1 MKEKRIS
8 IFELTGNSASTQ
20 QDGKVIY
27 DIIKNGFKGFAVI
40 SGTVILDF
48 TGVKYITPTYLNVA
62 IGQLYNDYD
71 GSFLRKHLKVENMT
85 GRDKLM
91 LKKVNDNA
99 KKYFE
104 NLEVNYEDMQ

>member
-1 MKEKRIS
+1 
-8 IFELTGNSASTQ
+8 
-20 QDGKVIY
+20 
-27 DIIKNGFKGFAVI
+27 
-40 SGTVILDF
+40 
-48 TGVKYITPTYLNVA
+48 LNVA

-104 NLEVNYEDMQ
+104 NLEVRYENL